1 MLQTLLKLDR
11 EIGNQYEVSWKGN
24 NLSNFQQW
32 EYFEKGSTRT
42 GDDMNNSQEEQKQ
55 AVYKTWCSINLSQL
69 LPKWKGG
76 VGLCEHNKLIKKE
89 I

>member
-11 EIGNQYEVSWKGN
+11 EIGNQYKVSWKGN
-24 NLSNFQQW
+24 NLSNFQEW

-55 AVYKTWCSINLSQL
+55 AVYRTWCSINLSQQP
-69 LPKWKGG
+69 PKWKGG
-76 VGLCEHNKLIKKE
+76 VGLCEHNKLIKK
-89 I
+89 